1 MPPCGISALRA
12 ASAAARWYAARIA
25 MIIRA
30 QRAARRAMP
39 RATPPSFSAIRHS
52 AVGRGEL
59 PDALILWRAIVV
71 GRLGRSSCEI
81 IAIALRAMRRCCA
94 KSKREKVGA
103 QRIGL
108 CAARCARMVVSV
120 SDYLPT
126 SRRATARTRDAA
138 KAAFSW
144 HSSATRLGFGAK
156 PQGVKGSPLQGGK
169 G

>member
-12 ASAAARWYAARIA
+12 SGAAARWYAAYTS
-25 MIIRA
+25 
-30 QRAARRAMP
+30 
-39 RATPPSFSAIRHS
+39 ATRGTPCDVTSHSPSLSAIRHS

-81 IAIALRAMRRCCA
+81 IAITLRAMRRCCA

-144 HSSATRLGFGAK
+144 HSAAARLGFGAK